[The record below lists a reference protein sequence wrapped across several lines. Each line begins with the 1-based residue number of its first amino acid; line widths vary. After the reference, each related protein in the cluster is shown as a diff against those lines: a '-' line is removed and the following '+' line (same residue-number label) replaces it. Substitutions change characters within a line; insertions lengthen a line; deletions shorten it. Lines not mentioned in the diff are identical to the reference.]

1 MRGSAVASLRMAE
14 GRAGR
19 SILGEPLGDAAVTRA
34 GAAAAL
40 RVRERAV
47 LALRGRRALL
57 LVVVGRGPRALP
69 GRAAALVV
77 RLAPRAL
84 FGLRLGTIAI
94 VVLALPV
101 LRLRTI
107 AIVVPGFLRRV
118 GAAVFAFLASRP
130 GVPALVHAAVT
141 AAGAAPALAGRA
153 VLAGDGFGALVG
165 GLP

>member
-1 MRGSAVASLRMAE
+1 MGAPEQKEVEVDEEKMLGKKVGMGQGFEIVALKRQLVQVFFFQAEDGIRDGTVTGVQTCALPIWQRRAGLGGRAPDAGARAVASLRMAE

-69 GRAAALVV
+69 GRAAA
-77 RLAPRAL
+77 
-84 FGLRLGTIAI
+84 I
-94 VVLALPV
+94 VE
-101 LRLRTI
+101 I
-107 AIVVPGFLRRV
+107 
-118 GAAVFAFLASRP
+118 
-130 GVPALVHAAVT
+130 
-141 AAGAAPALAGRA
+141 GRA
-153 VLAGDGFGALVG
+153 SCRERV
-165 GLP
+165 